1 MLKKHSSFKL
11 EEPGLSVSLEHP
23 WLAASLDGIRTRS
36 CCEDALV
43 ECKCPFNGKDMDP
56 KTAFLLD
63 SVGWIQT
70 KDGKQQLH
78 QNHLHYFQVHTG
90 MAGAGLKKSDFVIY
104 TSKGIHVVEI
114 PFNNK
119 YGESV
124 VAKVKSFYIHQ
135 IIPSC
140 SMTKE
145 TSSAHSSPVMTN
157 PVHDQTPSHS
167 ADTIFQ
173 QKKRRLSLKSS
184 HLHHTTPKP
193 TAPHKKFVL
202 ELHLRVSQY
211 LRVSKKMRLEVMIL
225 TQATLTYVNL
235 LTLPRLRKQ
244 YLHIKILL
252 TMAVVTQSSS
262 IQDL

>member
-1 MLKKHSSFKL
+1 
-11 EEPGLSVSLEHP
+11 
-23 WLAASLDGIRTRS
+23 
-36 CCEDALV
+36 
-43 ECKCPFNGKDMDP
+43 MDP

-78 QNHLHYFQVHTG
+78 HNHLHYFQVHTG

-119 YGESV
+119 FGESV

-140 SMTKE
+140 SYQLTKE

-167 ADTIFQ
+167 ADTNYLPTEE
-173 QKKRRLSLKSS
+173 KK
-184 HLHHTTPKP
+184 
-193 TAPHKKFVL
+193 A
-202 ELHLRVSQY
+202 
-211 LRVSKKMRLEVMIL
+211 
-225 TQATLTYVNL
+225 
-235 LTLPRLRKQ
+235 
-244 YLHIKILL
+244 
-252 TMAVVTQSSS
+252 VTQKFPSPPHYPQTYSPS
-262 IQDL
+262 